1 MMARSTVSRLELRL
15 IDARPMSTDGVPP
28 MRSSV
33 ENEKPLSLS
42 FSRAWVTST
51 HASACLESTPTS

>member
-33 ENEKPLSLS
+33 ENEKPLSLP